1 MSPIRP
7 KDRPGI
13 GERWSGL
20 GSGFRAAVAI
30 PTVKSVPLPLPS
42 AARCWPPPLPQVSL
56 PFPSLPFPSRPSLCF
71 SRPAFSTRAT
81 PPPPRTGSPP
91 HPRPPEHT
99 PPTAYVALLISLSS
113 RRRRRPTESRTYA
126 SPTARARSRIGE
138 VICPPGVLHARP
150 VIYRS
155 VVYV

>member
-30 PTVKSVPLPLPS
+30 PTVKSVPLSLPS

-91 HPRPPEHT
+91 RPPEHT
-99 PPTAYVALLISLSS
+99 PSTAYVALLISLCLAGGGG
-113 RRRRRPTESRTYA
+113 RRSPARTPRRP
-126 SPTARARSRIGE
+126 PARARGSER
-138 VICPPGVLHARP
+138 
-150 VIYRS
+150 
-155 VVYV
+155 